1 MTNKALLQKGV
12 KTMPTKQNDTII
24 QLKDKI
30 GGLKVI
36 EDNLFYLLNNLNE
49 SLFSNNFNEYSDK
62 ERNLVIAY
70 CVDSNRPATTIM
82 LDYLHELHTELTATE
97 KLLDTLK

>member
-36 EDNLFYLLNNLNE
+36 EDNLFYLLVDLQSKCNN
-49 SLFSNNFNEYSDK
+49 SLK
-62 ERNLVIAY
+62 
-70 CVDSNRPATTIM
+70 
-82 LDYLHELHTELTATE
+82 
-97 KLLDTLK
+97 